1 MDDNNPVAIRGG
13 TIPIVQT
20 NIKENKNNYID
31 INNSQV
37 TFNLNMPQP
46 ATANSASQMIA
57 VQNFSQEYYQ
67 LLVTCEEDVFEH
79 NVVTISANRALG
91 QNYVPPEI
99 LRRCSSLSEEG
110 IAELKTFPA
119 IICME
124 NKELRGIADP
134 NQWAMYAY
142 ITRVKK
148 VGRDIKVAFQ
158 PLSPIHQQTLC
169 EKRNA
174 IYFDLNMDVAITELN
189 HCAWY
194 VKKVNL
200 FEAFDVAGITDV
212 PRPARKG

>member
-1 MDDNNPVAIRGG
+1 MDENNPVAIRGG
-13 TIPIVQT
+13 SFPIAQT
-20 NIKENKNNYID
+20 NIKENKNNNFN

-37 TFNLNMPQP
+37 TFNLNMPQST
-46 ATANSASQMIA
+46 TANIAAQMIA

-67 LLVTCEEDVFEH
+67 LLVTCEEDVFD
-79 NVVTISANRALG
+79 NGFVTVSADRALG

-124 NKELRGIADP
+124 NKELHGIADP
-134 NQWAMYAY
+134 YQWAVYAY
-142 ITRVKK
+142 ITRIKK
-148 VGRDIKVAFQ
+148 EGRNIKVAFQ
-158 PLSPIHQQTLC
+158 PLGTIHQQTLC
-169 EKRNA
+169 EEKNA

-189 HCAWY
+189 HSAWY

-200 FEAFDVAGITDV
+200 FEAFDVAGITDI